1 MMDNQKPAAIASYQ
15 CGLFANHGQ
24 MSGINY
30 SGLLANPR
38 NVAAINWLAAI
49 KGLVLLA
56 SKLLHKLQD
65 IVHQLSHAILC

>member
-1 MMDNQKPAAIASYQ
+1 
-15 CGLFANHGQ
+15 
-24 MSGINY
+24 MSGINH

>member
-1 MMDNQKPAAIASYQ
+1 
-15 CGLFANHGQ
+15 
-24 MSGINY
+24 MSGIKHG
-30 SGLLANPR
+30 GLQANPR
-38 NVAAINWLAAI
+38 NVAAINWLAAT